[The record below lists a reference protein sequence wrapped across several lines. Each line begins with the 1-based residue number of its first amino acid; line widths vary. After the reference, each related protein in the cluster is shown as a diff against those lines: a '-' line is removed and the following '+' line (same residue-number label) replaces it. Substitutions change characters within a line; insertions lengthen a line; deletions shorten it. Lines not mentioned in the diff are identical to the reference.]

1 MKQIFLGFAVLC
13 FFYSALSQT
22 KKIDSLF
29 QIIKKN
35 TTDTTNTKA
44 YILLSE
50 TYRNTNV
57 DSAEIF
63 AQKGIELA
71 QQRKQNKMEAYAHNA
86 MGYVKYFK
94 GDYKASIESFQH
106 YFKSSESIHD
116 KIAMGFAKNNEGNVY
131 IELGDYVTALEK
143 YNEALEI
150 RKEAKD
156 TIGIAMSYNN
166 MGYIYKDLGDYEKA
180 IANFLYA
187 LRVYE
192 NAQDKKSI
200 GMTYTYL
207 ASVYRRKKDFALAHE
222 NLDKA
227 YAIQQQQ
234 NDYGN
239 MGISLH
245 AKAAVYGDEKKYDSA
260 VLYFKKAKPMYE
272 KNNDVRQLGLIH
284 ADIAEVF
291 ERQQVH
297 DSAIYYFLKGI
308 AYNNSIHNKRSQAS
322 LYTGIANA
330 YLQIKNT
337 RNCQLY
343 LDSAFQIIS
352 STRKKEDFK
361 NYYKVLSDYYKA
373 TGDNARALSN
383 LDLFTTYKDSLLNE
397 ENQKAI
403 ADMQIKY
410 DVEKKDQQI
419 KLQTSELLRRNI
431 MLIGLGALSLLLLL
445 LGISYYNRL
454 KLKQKTRLQEEIM
467 RQQDYATKAVIEAE
481 ENERKRIGS
490 DLHDG
495 VGQLMSAAKMNLSA
509 IEDRVTFN
517 SIQDKQAYEKSI
529 ALVDEGCREVRAVSH
544 SIMPNA
550 LLRAGLS
557 NAIKEF
563 IEKLDNRTLKINLHS
578 VGLNERLDSNIETV
592 LYRIIQECV
601 NNVIKHSGANAL
613 DISLIKDTD
622 GISATIEDNGK
633 GFHVIEKQKEDGIG
647 LKNIQ
652 TRVTYLK
659 GTIDIDSAP
668 GRGTLVAIHVPL
680 G

>member
-1 MKQIFLGFAVLC
+1 MKKIFLALFAISLLNIS
-13 FFYSALSQT
+13 FSQS

-29 QIIKKN
+29 QIAN
-35 TTDTTNTKA
+35 NNATDTVNTKA
-44 YILLSE
+44 YILISE
-50 TYRNTNV
+50 IYRNSNV
-57 DSAEIF
+57 DSAVLL

-71 QQRKQNKMEAYAHNA
+71 QQRKQPRMEAFAHNA
-86 MGYVKYFK
+86 MGYAKYFK
-94 GDYKASIESFQH
+94 GEYQSAIESFQR
-106 YFKSSESIHD
+106 YYQSAKKTND

-131 IELGDYVTALEK
+131 IELGDYVNAIDR
-143 YNEALEI
+143 YNEALDI
-150 RKEAKD
+150 RKEAND
-156 TIGIAMSYNN
+156 STGIAMSYNN

-180 IANFLYA
+180 ISNFLFA

-192 NAQDKKSI
+192 NMHDKKAI
-200 GMTYTYL
+200 GMTYNFL
-207 ASVYRRKKDFALAHE
+207 GSVYWRKKDFALAHQ
-222 NLDKA
+222 NMDKA
-227 YAIQQQQ
+227 LQIHLENKDDGNVAIC
-234 NDYGN
+234 
-239 MGISLH
+239 LH
-245 AKAAVYGDEKKYDSA
+245 TKGAVFGDEKKYDSA
-260 VLYFKKAKPMYE
+260 VIYFQKAKSLYE
-272 KNNDVRQLGLIH
+272 KNTDVRQLGLIH
-284 ADIAEVF
+284 ADIAEIF
-291 ERQQVH
+291 ERRGIH
-297 DSAIYYFLKGI
+297 DSAIHYFFMGI
-308 AYNNSIHNKRSQAS
+308 ANNNSIGNKRSQAS

-330 YLQIKNT
+330 FLQTKNT
-337 RNCQLY
+337 GNCKLY

-352 STRKKEDFK
+352 GTHKKEDFK
-361 NYYKVLSDYYKA
+361 NYYKILSDYYRA
-373 TGDNARALSN
+373 IGDNSNALKS
-383 LDLFTTYKDSLLNE
+383 LDLFTSYKDSLLND

-403 ADMQIKY
+403 ADMQTKY

-419 KLQTSELLRRNI
+419 KLQTSELMRRNI
-431 MLIGLGALSLLLLL
+431 MLISLGILSLLFLL

-454 KLKQKTRLQEEIM
+454 KLKQKSRLQEEIM
-467 RQQDYATKAVIEAE
+467 KQQDIATKAVIEAE

-517 SIQDKQAYEKSI
+517 SVEDKQAYEKSI

-578 VGLNERLDSNIETV
+578 VGLNERLDSNVETV

-613 DISLIKDTD
+613 DISLIKDSD

-633 GFHVIEKQKEDGIG
+633 GFHVVEKQKGEGIG

-659 GTIDIDSAP
+659 GSLDIDSAP